1 VDVSRRAA
9 LLTLAGAL
17 RANDAPISAS
27 NQLRMCLPGDPKTF
41 DPLLVTDS
49 PSETYRYLTAG
60 VLIRF
65 HRAAQRLDPELAETW
80 QVLDGGRR
88 ITFRLRRGISFSDGT
103 PFSAEDVAETV
114 RRMMDP
120 NLHSPTGDTF
130 RSSSVSVRAEAAG
143 PYEISLT
150 FEKPIAGL
158 AHLFDELA
166 VSSAR
171 SPHKD
176 SAVLGPYM
184 LAEHKPGSY
193 LMLRRNPNYWK
204 RDSRGYRLPYIDSIR
219 LDIQENRETELLR
232 FLRGEVHLINSLTP
246 EMFERVRKDAP
257 SAARDMGPSLDSE
270 FLWFNLSP
278 AAPLPAFKRA
288 WFESVSFRQAITA
301 AINREDMCRVAYLG
315 HARPATGPYPASSKQ
330 WFNAK
335 LAPPVF
341 DPKRAS
347 ALLTH
352 DGFQRRGSVLQDR
365 AGNVVEFSVITNAGS
380 KTRIRLATMMQQD
393 LSALGIRLNV
403 VTLDFPSLI
412 ERITARFDYEACL
425 LGLTNVELDPNG
437 QMNVWLSSGRNHPW
451 NPGQKKPATP
461 WEAEIDKLMHAQAST
476 ADYNKRKESFDRVQ
490 EILQEQAPILYLV
503 NRNALAA
510 FSPLL
515 RNADP
520 TPFPPELL
528 WNVEWLWFAAAK
540 RG

>member
-1 VDVSRRAA
+1 
-9 LLTLAGAL
+9 
-17 RANDAPISAS
+17 
-27 NQLRMCLPGDPKTF
+27 
-41 DPLLVTDS
+41 VTDS
-49 PSETYRYLTAG
+49 PSEIYRYLTAG

-88 ITFRLRRGISFSDGT
+88 ITFHLRRGVSFSDGT

-143 PYEISLT
+143 PHEISLT
-150 FEKPIAGL
+150 FEQPIAGL
-158 AHLFDELA
+158 SHLFDELA
-166 VSSAR
+166 ISSVR

-176 SAVLGPYM
+176 SAVLGPYTP
-184 LAEHKPGSY
+184 AEHKPGSY
-193 LMLRRNPNYWK
+193 LLLRRNPNYWK

-232 FLRGEVHLINSLTP
+232 FLRGEVHLITSLTP
-246 EMFERVRKDAP
+246 EMFERVRKNTP
-257 SAARDMGPSLDSE
+257 SAARDLGPSLDSE

-278 AAPLPAFKRA
+278 TAPLPAYKRA

-315 HARPATGPYPASSKQ
+315 HARPAAGPYPASNKQ
-330 WFNAK
+330 WFNGK

-341 DPKRAS
+341 DPQRAS
-347 ALLTH
+347 ALLSH
-352 DGFQRRGSVLQDR
+352 SGFQRRGWALQDR
-365 AGNVVEFSVITNAGS
+365 TGHVVEFSVITNAGS
-380 KTRIRLATMMQQD
+380 KTRIQLATMMQQD
-393 LSALGIRLNV
+393 LSTLGIRLNV

-412 ERITARFDYEACL
+412 ERITASFDYEACL
-425 LGLTNVELDPNG
+425 LGLTNVELDPNS

-451 NPGQKKPATP
+451 NPGQKTPATP
-461 WEAEIDKLMHAQAST
+461 WEAEIDKLMQAQAST
-476 ADYNKRKESFDRVQ
+476 SDYDKRKESFDRVQ
-490 EILQEQAPILYLV
+490 QILQEQSPILYLV

-510 FSPLL
+510 VSPLL

-520 TPFPPELL
+520 TPLPPELL
-528 WNVEWLWFAAAK
+528 WNVEWLWFGAAK